1 MRDTE
6 DRTDVD
12 ADCGDGLWKATAA
25 AAGTEAA
32 AERGLATRGLATL
45 AVRAGLDR
53 SPHGETAEAL
63 FLNSG
68 YVYDDAARA
77 EARFRG
83 EEPGFVYSRYGNPTV
98 RTFEARLAALEG
110 AEACRATASGMS
122 AVWNVL
128 ICQLRAGD
136 HVVAAEALFGSC
148 QYILAE
154 LLPRFGITTSF
165 VRGADLDAWAAAVR
179 PETKLFFLE
188 TPSNPQLEL
197 IDLAAVAEIAHAHG
211 ATLVVDNVFAT
222 PVLQKPLTLGADI
235 VMYSTTKH
243 VDGQGRCMGGA
254 LLTNDQEYYEDHL
267 VPWMRHTG
275 PAMSPFNAWTMLK
288 GLETIDLRVRQHCA
302 NARAIAEFL
311 EDQPGIVKVLY
322 PGLKSHPQ
330 HDLAMKQMSDGS
342 TMLSFELPGGKE
354 AAFKFL
360 NALHIIDISNNLGD
374 TKTLTTHP
382 ATTTHQR
389 LAPEEREAL
398 GIGDGLIRL
407 SVGLEDAEDLKEDLM
422 RGLAAAKG

>member
-1 MRDTE
+1 MRNTE

-122 AVWNVL
+122 AVWNAL

-136 HVVAAEALFGSC
+136 HIVAAEALFGSC

-222 PVLQKPLTLGADI
+222 PILQKPMALGAD
-235 VMYSTTKH
+235 VVVYSATKH
-243 VDGQGRCMGGA
+243 IDGQGRVLGGA
-254 LLTNDQEYYEDHL
+254 ILASEAFCDGALRDFL
-267 VPWMRHTG
+267 RHTG
-275 PAMSPFNAWTMLK
+275 PTLSAFNAWVLLK
-288 GLETIDLRVRQHCA
+288 GLETLPLRVREQTRSA
-302 NARAIAEFL
+302 ATLARRFEGHPAL
-311 EDQPGIVKVLY
+311 NRLVY
-322 PGLKSHPQ
+322 PGLASHPG
-330 HDLAMKQMSDGS
+330 HDLARRQMAGGGTLLAFD
-342 TMLSFELPGGKE
+342 FKGGKE
-354 AAFKFL
+354 AAFRFL
-360 NALHIIDISNNLGD
+360 NRLEIADISNNLGD
-374 TKTLTTHP
+374 AKTLATHP

-389 LAPEEREAL
+389 LPAEVRAAV
-398 GIGDGLIRL
+398 GIGDGLVRVSI
-407 SVGLEDAEDLKEDLM
+407 GLEDVEDLAAD
-422 RGLAAAKG
+422 LAAALDAA